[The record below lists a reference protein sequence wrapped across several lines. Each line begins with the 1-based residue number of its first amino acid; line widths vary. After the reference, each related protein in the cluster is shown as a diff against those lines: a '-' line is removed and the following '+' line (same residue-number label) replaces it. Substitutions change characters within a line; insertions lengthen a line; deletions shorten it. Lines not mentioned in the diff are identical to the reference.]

1 MIEKGE
7 CVVPTVKG
15 QSLVFESYEVNPNG
29 TSYVRF
35 VDANENEILFYNE
48 QEWVE
53 EPQLVMGCIM
63 SAIQNGVNPNIIKK
77 ENKLCM

>member
-7 CVVPTVKG
+7 CVVPIAKG
-15 QSLVFESYEVNPNG
+15 QFLVFESYTGNPDG

-35 VDANENEILFYNE
+35 VDADENELLFYNE

-53 EPQLVMGCIM
+53 EPQEVMGCIM
-63 SAIQNGVNPNIIKK
+63 SAIQNGVPEKISHKHF
-77 ENKLCM
+77 

>member
-7 CVVPTVKG
+7 SVVPTIKG
-15 QSLVFESYEVNPNG
+15 QFLVFESYTGNPNG

-35 VDANENEILFYNE
+35 VDADQNELLFYNE

-53 EPQLVMGCIM
+53 EPQEVMGCIM
-63 SAIQNGVNPNIIKK
+63 SAIQNGVSEKISHKHF
-77 ENKLCM
+77 